1 MLKSQSPLRYHE
13 SSCFEREERALLSI
27 FRKPTVDAE
36 TPAQGAGYR
45 RTVETLSGKYLSF
58 FGAAIGATLL
68 LQVTI
73 ITDTILV
80 GQLLGSVP
88 MSGVRVASPIVN
100 ILNVL
105 AMLVGVG
112 GSTLASIAMGKRN
125 RASADHVFTISI
137 VLSIVL
143 GVVFALLVA
152 PFSDSIAHLISSDE
166 STVDYTATFLR
177 IVAIASPVYIL
188 ASVMALLLRADSC
201 IKLSSAVLMA
211 AGVANVAFDL
221 LFMGVLRMGVEGSAL
236 ATDMGMLVAVLL
248 SLLYFRWP
256 RRTLR
261 FRRGFMRSEDGLIAG
276 VFKNGSPSAL
286 RLLFACIA
294 LLFLNYVVGS
304 TVGVMG
310 IALLTVCG
318 NIQLL
323 AVAFFSAGGQAAL
336 PLEGVLYGER
346 DYAGLHLLLRYVFR
360 IIMGCVVVIIVINCV
375 FPNQIVGL
383 FVPEG
388 IEGADWLLRLYVIG
402 FAPLAANYVM
412 TYYYNTIQQRKVA
425 MTLTLCENLV
435 FYLPLIWVLTNAF
448 GLIGAVASFVSAEI
462 LSFAAMLL
470 VANWVRRK
478 KGFADLLLL
487 PDVPSE
493 VLLSATVPVS
503 DVDAS
508 GIAHEV
514 KQVLDECGAESDIS
528 LRAAIGVEEMIVNA
542 ASFNRGGKRDTR
554 FDIIVSTLPE
564 CIQISLR
571 DNGAPFDPT
580 SYEPDEGDEFDVDGI
595 QMLHAVATSI
605 EYRFTLGMNQTIIV
619 IRR

>member
-1 MLKSQSPLRYHE
+1 M
-13 SSCFEREERALLSI
+13 
-27 FRKPTVDAE
+27 
-36 TPAQGAGYR
+36 
-45 RTVETLSGKYLSF
+45 
-58 FGAAIGATLL
+58 
-68 LQVTI
+68 TI
-73 ITDTILV
+73 VTDTIIV

-105 AMLVGVG
+105 AMLIGVG
-112 GSTLASIAMGKRN
+112 GSTLASIAMGKRD
-125 RASADHVFTISI
+125 RASADHAFTISI

-143 GVVFALLVA
+143 GLVFALLIA
-152 PFSDSIAHLISSDE
+152 PFADTVAHLISSDE
-166 STVDYTATFLR
+166 STVSYTATFLR
-177 IVAIASPVYIL
+177 IVTMASPVYIL

-221 LFMGVLRMGVEGSAL
+221 LFMGVLGMGVEGSAL
-236 ATDMGMLVAVLL
+236 ATDMGMFVAVLL

-261 FRRGFMRSEDGLIAG
+261 LRRDFMRSEGGIVAG

-294 LLFLNYVVGS
+294 LLFLNYVVGN

-310 IALLTVCG
+310 IAFLTVCG

-336 PLEGVLYGER
+336 PLEGVLFGER
-346 DYAGLHLLLRYVFR
+346 DYTGLRVLMRYVFR
-360 IIMGCVVVIIVINCV
+360 VIMGCVVAIIVIIWI
-375 FPNQIVGL
+375 FPNQIVEL
-383 FVPEG
+383 FVPGG

-412 TYYYNTIQQRKVA
+412 TYYYNTVQQRKVA
-425 MTLTLCENLV
+425 MTLTICENLV
-435 FYLPLIWVLTNAF
+435 FYLPLIWVLTHAF
-448 GLIGAVASFVSAEI
+448 GLVGAVASFVVAEF

-470 VANWVRRK
+470 MANWVRRK
-478 KGFADLLLL
+478 KGFANLLLL
-487 PDVPSE
+487 PDVSNE
-493 VLLSATVPVS
+493 VVLSATVPVS

-514 KQVLDECGAESDIS
+514 KRALDECGAEDDVS
-528 LRAAIGVEEMIVNA
+528 LRAAIGVEEMVVNA
-542 ASFNRGGKRDTR
+542 ARFNQGGKRDTR
-554 FDIIVSTLPE
+554 FDVIVSMLPE

-571 DNGAPFDPT
+571 DNGVPFDPT
-580 SYEPDEGDEFDVDGI
+580 SYEPEESDEFDIDGI
-595 QMLHAVATSI
+595 QMLNAVATSVG
-605 EYRFTLGMNQTIIV
+605 YRFTLGMNQTIIE
-619 IRR
+619 IGRQLSC